1 MTVETKVR
9 KTQDTRRETQELR
22 YETKDMRHESL
33 KSEVSS
39 LEPGVYGLESRVLSL
54 ENAGPSSS
62 RLTKTRNIG
71 IMAHIDAG
79 KTTVTERILYY
90 TGKVRRMGEVHDG
103 AATMDWMELEQERGI
118 TITAAATTC
127 NWQDYCINIIDTPGH
142 VDFTVEVERSLRV
155 LDGAIAVFCSVG
167 GVQPQSETV
176 WKQADKYKVPRI
188 AFVNKMDR
196 PGSDFLRTVEMM
208 RERLGANAVPIQ
220 LPIGS
225 EREFEGI
232 VDLIGMKGIVW
243 HEASLGATYDVMDIP
258 ADMQSMALDYR
269 ERLLEAIVENDE
281 KLMLKYLDGEE
292 LTQKDIVAGIRNA
305 TLDVEMIPVLCGAA
319 LKNKGIQP
327 LLDAIP
333 QFLPSPLDVP
343 PVEGINPETEE
354 RERRFPDDNEPLA
367 ALVFKIVFEPHM
379 GKLTYLRI
387 YSGHLNAKERIV
399 YNATRRSKE
408 RVERILEMHANKRE
422 ERNSV
427 GAGDIVAVIGLKN
440 VGTGDTIC
448 DENHRILLESISFP
462 DPVISMAVEPKTKAD
477 QGRMMLA
484 LARLAEEDPSFKVGT
499 DRESGQIIISGMG
512 EIHLEVMVDRMMR
525 EFDVRTN
532 VGKPEVAYR
541 ETITRSVTAE
551 GKLIKQTGGRGQYG
565 HTVLRLYPKE
575 RGQGFEFVDETK
587 GGVIPKEYVRAVEK
601 GIRDAMVSGVLA
613 GYPVVDVG
621 VALCDGSYH
630 AVDSS
635 EMAFAM
641 AASMAFRDGAKKGS
655 PVLLEPVMDVEI
667 TVPEMYLGD
676 VIGDLNSRRA
686 RIERV
691 ESRASAQ
698 VITAYVPLAEM
709 FGYVSRLRSLTQGR
723 ATYFMEFSHYDTVPE
738 KISSILTVAGAQILD
753 LRSET

>member
-1 MTVETKVR
+1 MTVETRVR
-9 KTQDTRRETQELR
+9 KTQDAKHKTQEL
-22 YETKDMRHESL
+22 RHESL
-33 KSEVSS
+33 KSQVSALESGVYS
-39 LEPGVYGLESRVLSL
+39 LESGVLSL
-54 ENAGPSSS
+54 EDAGLSSS

-90 TGKVRRMGEVHDG
+90 SGKVHRMGEVHDG

-127 NWQDYCINIIDTPGH
+127 DWQDYRINIIDTPGH

-155 LDGAIAVFCSVG
+155 LDGAIAVFCGVG

-176 WKQADKYKVPRI
+176 WKQADKYKIPRI

-208 RERLGANAVPIQ
+208 RERLSANAVPIQ
-220 LPIGS
+220 LPIGE

-232 VDLIGMKGIVW
+232 IDLVGMKGIVW
-243 HEASLGATYDVMDIP
+243 HEASLGATYDVVDIP
-258 ADMQSMALDYR
+258 VDMRSMAEEYR
-269 ERLLEAIVENDE
+269 EKLLEAVVENDE
-281 KLMLKYLDGEE
+281 ELMMKYLDGEG
-292 LTQKDIVAGIRNA
+292 LTQEDIVTGIRNA
-305 TLDVEMIPVLCGAA
+305 TLDAEMIPVLCGAA

-333 QFLPSPLDVP
+333 QLLPSPLDVP
-343 PVEGINPETEE
+343 PVEGTNPQTEK
-354 RERRFPDDNEPLA
+354 REQRSPDDNEPLS
-367 ALVFKIVFEPHM
+367 ALVFKIVFDPHM
-379 GKLTYLRI
+379 GKLTYLRV
-387 YSGHLNAKERIV
+387 YSGHLKAKERTI
-399 YNATRRSKE
+399 YNATRKSKA
-408 RVERILEMHANKRE
+408 RIERILEMHANKRE
-422 ERNSV
+422 ERSSV
-427 GAGDIVAVIGLKN
+427 SAGDIVAVLGLKN

-462 DPVISMAVEPKTKAD
+462 DPVISVAVEPKTKAD
-477 QGRMMLA
+477 QEKMMLV
-484 LARLAEEDPSFKVGT
+484 LARLAEEDPSFKVGR
-499 DRESGQIIISGMG
+499 DQESGQTIISGMG

-532 VGKPEVAYR
+532 IGKPEVAYR
-541 ETITRSVTAE
+541 ETITRSVTSE
-551 GKLIKQTGGRGQYG
+551 GRFIKQTGGRGQYG
-565 HTVLRLYPKE
+565 HVVLRLYPRE

-587 GGVIPKEYVRAVEK
+587 GGVILKEYIRAVEK
-601 GIRDAMVSGVLA
+601 GIRDAMASGILA

-621 VALCDGSYH
+621 IALCDGSYH

-641 AASMAFRDGAKKGS
+641 AASMAFRDGAEKAGS
-655 PVLLEPVMDVEI
+655 ALLEPIMDVEI

-738 KISSILTVAGAQILD
+738 SFIRSSGSDALSWN
-753 LRSET
+753 R